1 MDIARTRRAITMNN
15 IIIIICMI
23 NTVPFAEDDVLVL
36 APSYNGKHIEYR
48 VNNAEKRTP

>member
-1 MDIARTRRAITMNN
+1 MDIARTRRAITMND
-15 IIIIICMI
+15 IIIIIRMI
-23 NTVPFAEDDVLVL
+23 NTVPIAEDDVL